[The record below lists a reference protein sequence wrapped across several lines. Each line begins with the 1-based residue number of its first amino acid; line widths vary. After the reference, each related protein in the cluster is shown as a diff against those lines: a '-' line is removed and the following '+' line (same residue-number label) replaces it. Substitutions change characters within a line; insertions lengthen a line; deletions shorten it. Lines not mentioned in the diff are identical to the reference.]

1 MIPLTYQNY
10 IVLSLLWIAYCVVHS
25 ALISVTVTDFL
36 KGVLGRQY
44 RFYRVFFNLFSLAT
58 LILLL
63 GYSNSVPREMEP
75 LFSWKGL
82 RLFQCTLIAFGVFL
96 LLAGGRHY
104 NLLQFLGIKQILDNR
119 WGGGMTEGGDL
130 DTGGI
135 LKVTRHP
142 WYLGVFLL
150 IWAGD
155 ISLRELV
162 INTVLS
168 LYLVIGT
175 FLEER
180 KLVLEFGDKYKEY
193 QRQVSMFIPLKW
205 LGSKPRR

>member
-1 MIPLTYQNY
+1 
-10 IVLSLLWIAYCVVHS
+10 
-25 ALISVTVTDFL
+25 
-36 KGVLGRQY
+36 
-44 RFYRVFFNLFSLAT
+44 
-58 LILLL
+58 
-63 GYSNSVPREMEP
+63 
-75 LFSWKGL
+75 
-82 RLFQCTLIAFGVFL
+82 L

-104 NLLQFLGIKQILDNR
+104 NLLQFLGIKQILENR

-155 ISLRELV
+155 ISLQELV

-205 LGSKPRR
+205 LGSKLRR